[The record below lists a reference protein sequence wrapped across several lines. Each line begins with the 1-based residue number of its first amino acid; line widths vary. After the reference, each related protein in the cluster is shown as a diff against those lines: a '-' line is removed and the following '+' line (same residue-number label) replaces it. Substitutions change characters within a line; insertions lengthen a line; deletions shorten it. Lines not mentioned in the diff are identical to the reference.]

1 MEIVVIA
8 IVLVM
13 LLVSIEIF
21 ATHKYSQ
28 QPDTLKKN
36 VATKPLRSGPKDGRK
51 RVGTYS

>member
-1 MEIVVIA
+1 MEIVVGA

-13 LLVSIEIF
+13 LLVAVDIF

-28 QPDTLKKN
+28 RRKN
-36 VATKPLRSGPKDGRK
+36 VASKSLRASTRGRRN